1 MATGCATVA
10 IMDIAEIT
18 FTHAPIGLCMLEQ
31 RVIKGCNLAFAEM
44 FRVRPEDCTDRPLA
58 DFYPSLHDFK
68 VIGERVLAGLQ
79 ETGRYDDERVMKRV
93 DDELFWCRVRGKSL
107 TPKAP
112 FQRSIWSMADL
123 SDERPL
129 VALTQREREVAI
141 LTCRGMTSKEVAI
154 DLGLS
159 HRTVEEY
166 RARLLK
172 KFGARKL
179 AELVAKLSGM
189 PL

>member
-1 MATGCATVA
+1 MN
-10 IMDIAEIT
+10 IAEIA
-18 FTHAPIGLCMLEQ
+18 FEHAPVGLCMLEN
-31 RVIKGCNLAFAEM
+31 RIIRGCNRAFGVM
-44 FRVRPEDCTDRPLA
+44 FGEDPARCIGVSFGEFYASPEDFQT
-58 DFYPSLHDFK
+58 
-68 VIGERVLAGLQ
+68 IGERSLAAMRT
-79 ETGRYDDERVMKRV
+79 TGTYSDERVMRRR
-93 DDELFWCRVRGKSL
+93 DGELFWCRARGLSL
-107 TPKAP
+107 TPENP
-112 FQRSIWSMADL
+112 FHRGIWTFADL
-123 SDERPL
+123 SDERPI

-141 LTCRGMTSKEVAI
+141 LTCKGMTSKEI
-154 DLGLS
+154 GLELDLS